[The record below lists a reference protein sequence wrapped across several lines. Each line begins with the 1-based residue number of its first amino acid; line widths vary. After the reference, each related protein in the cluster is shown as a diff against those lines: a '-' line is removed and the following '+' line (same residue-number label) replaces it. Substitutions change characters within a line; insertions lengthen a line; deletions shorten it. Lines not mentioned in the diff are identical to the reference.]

1 LPVARRRVVRGGALT
16 VPGSGRGLAVAG
28 RRGGLTVAGR
38 GRRLTVAGC
47 GGGLAVLGGRGRL
60 VVARLVGLSRAVS
73 GGARGQTA
81 AGDRPGRRGG
91 AVPGTRPA
99 VLRRRLRRLVGGLL
113 REIGL
118 EVRALVLGRVRRAA
132 LRGRLLARGLLPRVR
147 DVGGVI

>member
-1 LPVARRRVVRGGALT
+1 ALLGRLTGTGRRGPAGAGVDAGRSLPVARRRVVRGGALT

-38 GRRLTVAGC
+38 GRRLAVAGC

-81 AGDRPGRRGG
+81 AGDRPGR
-91 AVPGTRPA
+91 
-99 VLRRRLRRLVGGLL
+99 
-113 REIGL
+113 
-118 EVRALVLGRVRRAA
+118 
-132 LRGRLLARGLLPRVR
+132 
-147 DVGGVI
+147 